1 MSCSLLLKLT
11 AWKPTTV
18 TSQYLKS
25 YQCWGCLLLNWFH
38 FSFSLCYVLMRFII
52 WFMLI
57 LICFVLLIILFCFFY
72 YLILPGIYFFSVIL
86 TYCIF
91 KGCCNNI
98 SQAMGFSTMW
108 LGHSFIQ
115 GWSLIPQPS
124 KMEGLVTVLTYSICG
139 KCHHVTCEAESK
151 KAYKVH
157 LVLSGHVFWKRLG
170 WNPEK
175 QLAVVERAWT

>member
-1 MSCSLLLKLT
+1 
-11 AWKPTTV
+11 
-18 TSQYLKS
+18 
-25 YQCWGCLLLNWFH
+25 
-38 FSFSLCYVLMRFII
+38 MRFII

-57 LICFVLLIILFCFFY
+57 LICFVLLIILFYFLY

-124 KMEGLVTVLTYSICG
+124 KMEEFVTVLTYSICG
-139 KCHHVTCEAESK
+139 KCHHVTCEAEPKSLQSPPG
-151 KAYKVH
+151 ALRTCVLEKVGVEPWETTCCGWKSVN
-157 LVLSGHVFWKRLG
+157 LGKGIRWLTFTWLWDLSGYPFL
-170 WNPEK
+170 
-175 QLAVVERAWT
+175 